1 MKQIGYGKAHGKIIL
16 IGEHAVVYG
25 HPGISVPFAP
35 LKVFVEAKRSSD
47 DFLDISFYRGPLA
60 SAPEILG
67 FLIVLIADLKETLG
81 LKHVSVDIKNNIPES
96 AGMGSSAAI
105 SNAVVAAMYD
115 LAEVFLDEKTQF
127 EKTQIAEKIMHGS
140 PSGIDAL
147 QTRSEHA
154 HYFVKGKDPEPLSID
169 LPGYLIVAHSQVKG
183 ETRAAVKNIAKLY
196 IANLAQGHLE
206 SLGLMSLLMKE
217 ALEKKEIDDIA
228 RLMNQAH
235 FHLQELTVSH
245 PIVDQMVEQ
254 ALNDGALGAKV
265 TGGGLGGCI
274 IALAETEI
282 AANKILDG
290 LKRFSGDQQWM
301 MRLST

>member
-1 MKQIGYGKAHGKIIL
+1 MKDIGYGKAHGKIIL

-25 HPGISVPFAP
+25 HPGISLPFLP
-35 LKVFVEAKRSSD
+35 LNVFVQAKRSSD
-47 DFLDISFYRGPLA
+47 DYLDISFYRGPLA

-81 LKHVSVDIKNNIPES
+81 LQAVSIDIKNNIPES

-105 SNAVVAAMYD
+105 SNAVVGAMYD

-127 EKTQIAEKIMHGS
+127 EKTQIAEKIIHGS

-147 QTRSEHA
+147 QTRSNRS
-154 HYFVKGKDPEPLSID
+154 HYFVKGKEPEPLSID

-183 ETRAAVKNIAKLY
+183 ETRVAVKNIAKLY
-196 IANLAQGHLE
+196 VQNLAQGHLE

-217 ALEKKEIDDIA
+217 AIEKKEIDDVA

-245 PIVDQMVEQ
+245 PTVDQMIEQ
-254 ALNDGALGAKV
+254 ALIQGALGAKV
-265 TGGGLGGCI
+265 TGGGLGGCM
-274 IALAETEI
+274 IAVAETEI
-282 AANKILDG
+282 IATRILEA
-290 LKRFSGDQQWM
+290 LKPFSGDQQWM
-301 MRLST
+301 MRLSI